1 MDAPRKLAVAG
12 GTGRVGHH
20 VVDVLRER
28 GHDAVP
34 MARAT
39 GVDVITGQGVA
50 EALAG
55 VECVI
60 DAATGPSPDQG
71 AATEFFTTA
80 TQNLQKMGEAAG
92 VQQMIV
98 VSIIGIDRFTAGYSA
113 AKLEHE
119 RAMQAGPIPARIVR
133 ASQFHEFV
141 EQLIDWGRQGDVSYV
156 QKMRTQPVAARTV
169 AEALVDLAT
178 GSGSLPA
185 AWLSD
190 APIVEIAGPREEHLV
205 DLARLFTSRRGD
217 AVRIEAWSN
226 PDDPDRELSETGALL
241 PGPDALLGGPTF
253 EEWLDGAR

>member
-1 MDAPRKLAVAG
+1 MSTRLNLA
-12 GTGRVGHH
+12 
-20 VVDVLRER
+20 
-28 GHDAVP
+28 
-34 MARAT
+34 
-39 GVDVITGQGVA
+39 
-50 EALAG
+50 

-169 AEALVDLAT
+169 DLWT
-178 GSGSLPA
+178 GIPRKRRPITRSRPA
-185 AWLSD
+185 Q
-190 APIVEIAGPREEHLV
+190 HQ
-205 DLARLFTSRRGD
+205 ARH
-217 AVRIEAWSN
+217 
-226 PDDPDRELSETGALL
+226 P
-241 PGPDALLGGPTF
+241 
-253 EEWLDGAR
+253 